1 MKDPSLTE
9 CEEGFLPWSDA
20 KGRDSI
26 ANLTETSCTYAT
38 SVNQAR
44 AKIFTRED
52 NGGWRAGGGGF
63 KDATTGN
70 GIDKNERGVDRREK
84 GTDAIR

>member
-1 MKDPSLTE
+1 MHLRYLSESSTSKDLHKRGS
-9 CEEGFLPWSDA
+9 
-20 KGRDSI
+20 
-26 ANLTETSCTYAT
+26 
-38 SVNQAR
+38 
-44 AKIFTRED
+44 
-52 NGGWRAGGGGF
+52 WRAEGF